1 MVGID
6 QVLEKLSTVIDPDLK
21 KDIVSMGMIKDLELN
36 DANLKFT
43 LELTTPA
50 CPFNV
55 EIEDDVR
62 KAIADLS
69 DLKNFD
75 LKVTA
80 KVMEGRSLD
89 DDTGMATVKN
99 IIGVASGKGGVGKST
114 VSLNLALA
122 LSESGA
128 KVGLLDAD
136 IYGPSIPLMLGM
148 KDGSMEVE
156 DNKLQPVDSHGL
168 KVVSFGFFADQSN
181 QAAIYRGPII
191 SGILKQFLVDTN
203 WSDLDYLIVD
213 LPPGTG
219 DIPLTLAQTIPITGI
234 LVVTTP
240 QDVASHVAV
249 KAVSMFDKLNV
260 PIIGVVENMAH
271 FICTNNVEYQYQT
284 GRWFWKKMKTG
295 SKKCEEKH
303 HIFGEGGAKKI
314 SEQFNMPFLGDIPLN
329 SGIMAGSDLGKP
341 IMITDPD
348 SPSAAA
354 FRKSAKNIAAQC
366 SIIAAK
372 LQEEMA
378 SEGIEEKSTEENTTE
393 EKSTEEKSTEE
404 KSTEEKSTEEKSTEE
419 KSTEEKSTEENTTE
433 EKSTEENTTEEK
445 STEENT
451 TEEKSTEEK
460 STEEKST
467 EEKSTE
473 EKSTEEKS
481 TEEKSTEEKSTEE
494 KSTEEKSTE
503 EKSTEEKST
512 EEKSTEEKS
521 TEENT
526 IEEKTPDQS

>member
-21 KDIVSMGMIKDLELN
+21 KDIVSMGMIKNLELHDN
-36 DANLKFT
+36 NLKFT

-62 KAIADLS
+62 KAIGEISELQ
-69 DLKNFD
+69 NFD
-75 LKVTA
+75 MNVTA

-89 DDTGMATVKN
+89 ADTGMASVKN

-114 VSLNLALA
+114 VSLNLSLA
-122 LSESGA
+122 LSQTGA

-156 DNKLQPVDSHGL
+156 GNKLQPADSNGL

-240 QDVASHVAV
+240 QDVASNVAV
-249 KAVSMFDKLNV
+249 KAVSMFEKLNV
-260 PIIGVVENMAH
+260 PIIGVVENMSH
-271 FICTNNVEYQYQT
+271 FICPNC
-284 GRWFWKKMKTG
+284 
-295 SKKCEEKH
+295 SDKH
-303 HIFGEGGAKKI
+303 YIFGEGGAKKI
-314 SEQFNMPFLGDIPLN
+314 SEQFNMPFLGEIPLN
-329 SGIMAGSDLGKP
+329 SGIMEGSDLGKP
-341 IMITDPD
+341 IMITNPD
-348 SPSAAA
+348 SPSAVS

-378 SEGIEEKSTEENTTE
+378 ADNDGADNNSNTSSNEESSSGNNDSNNSNTSSNEASTSASSDIN
-393 EKSTEEKSTEE
+393 
-404 KSTEEKSTEEKSTEE
+404 
-419 KSTEEKSTEENTTE
+419 
-433 EKSTEENTTEEK
+433 
-445 STEENT
+445 
-451 TEEKSTEEK
+451 
-460 STEEKST
+460 
-467 EEKSTE
+467 
-473 EKSTEEKS
+473 
-481 TEEKSTEEKSTEE
+481 
-494 KSTEEKSTE
+494 
-503 EKSTEEKST
+503 
-512 EEKSTEEKS
+512 
-521 TEENT
+521 
-526 IEEKTPDQS
+526 

>member
-36 DANLKFT
+36 DGNLKFT

-62 KAIADLS
+62 KVIGEIS

-75 LKVTA
+75 MNVTA

-89 DDTGMATVKN
+89 EDTGMASVKN

-122 LSESGA
+122 LSQTGA

-148 KDGSMEVE
+148 KDGYMEVE
-156 DNKLQPVDSHGL
+156 DNKLQPAESNGL
-168 KVVSFGFFADQSN
+168 KVVSFGFFAEQSH

-240 QDVASHVAV
+240 QDVASNVAV
-249 KAVSMFDKLNV
+249 KAIGMFEKLNV
-260 PIIGVVENMAH
+260 PIIGVVENMSH
-271 FICTNNVEYQYQT
+271 FICPN
-284 GRWFWKKMKTG
+284 
-295 SKKCEEKH
+295 CDEKH
-303 HIFGEGGAKKI
+303 YIFGDGGAKKI
-314 SEQFNMPFLGDIPLN
+314 SEQFNMPFLGEIPLN
-329 SGIMAGSDLGKP
+329 SGIMSGSDLGKP
-341 IMITDPD
+341 IMITSPQ
-348 SPSAAA
+348 SPSADA
-354 FRKSAKNIAAQC
+354 FRASAKNIAAQC
-366 SIIAAK
+366 SILASK
-372 LQEEMA
+372 LQEEMESAGSGDDQQSA
-378 SEGIEEKSTEENTTE
+378 SSSSGADTANAPPTPQENT
-393 EKSTEEKSTEE
+393 
-404 KSTEEKSTEEKSTEE
+404 
-419 KSTEEKSTEENTTE
+419 N
-433 EKSTEENTTEEK
+433 
-445 STEENT
+445 
-451 TEEKSTEEK
+451 
-460 STEEKST
+460 
-467 EEKSTE
+467 
-473 EKSTEEKS
+473 
-481 TEEKSTEEKSTEE
+481 
-494 KSTEEKSTE
+494 
-503 EKSTEEKST
+503 
-512 EEKSTEEKS
+512 
-521 TEENT
+521 
-526 IEEKTPDQS
+526 

>member
-21 KDIVSMGMIKDLELN
+21 KDIVSMGMIKNLELN
-36 DANLKFT
+36 DGNLKFT

-62 KAIADLS
+62 KAIAELS

-89 DDTGMATVKN
+89 DDTSMKTVKN

-148 KDGSMEVE
+148 KGGSMEVE
-156 DNKLQPVDSHGL
+156 DNKLQPADSNGL

-249 KAVSMFDKLNV
+249 KAVSMFEKLNV
-260 PIIGVVENMAH
+260 PIIGVVENMSH
-271 FICTNNVEYQYQT
+271 FICPN
-284 GRWFWKKMKTG
+284 
-295 SKKCEEKH
+295 CDEKH
-303 HIFGEGGAKKI
+303 YIFGEGGAKKI
-314 SEQFNMPFLGDIPLN
+314 SEQFNMPFLGEIPLN
-329 SGIMAGSDLGKP
+329 AGIMSGSDLGKP
-341 IMITDPD
+341 IMITNPD
-348 SPSAAA
+348 SPSAIA

-366 SIIAAK
+366 SILAAK
-372 LQEEMA
+372 LRDEMA
-378 SEGIEEKSTEENTTE
+378 SESTGEEPAPEASTN
-393 EKSTEEKSTEE
+393 
-404 KSTEEKSTEEKSTEE
+404 
-419 KSTEEKSTEENTTE
+419 
-433 EKSTEENTTEEK
+433 
-445 STEENT
+445 
-451 TEEKSTEEK
+451 
-460 STEEKST
+460 
-467 EEKSTE
+467 
-473 EKSTEEKS
+473 
-481 TEEKSTEEKSTEE
+481 
-494 KSTEEKSTE
+494 
-503 EKSTEEKST
+503 
-512 EEKSTEEKS
+512 
-521 TEENT
+521 
-526 IEEKTPDQS
+526 